1 MRISKYINLRSGDWI
16 CVGVNIA
23 GVTPSYK
30 PGTRVRYVSAGHRRY
45 DYTFQRPTSDGK
57 AFKVVTLSAA
67 QAKLVLNGQ
76 KTVEEY
82 AKKKKLNRTCA
93 IKDKVSY
100 NFFDRAI

>member
-1 MRISKYINLRSGDWI
+1 
-16 CVGVNIA
+16 
-23 GVTPSYK
+23 
-30 PGTRVRYVSAGHRRY
+30 
-45 DYTFQRPTSDGK
+45 
-57 AFKVVTLSAA
+57 VVTLSAA